1 MLHTKSDKSR
11 LVGVIS
17 PECEHCSGFGCF
29 VCPIFWREEGNE
41 PPPVDERIEHENTPP
56 RIRIVSRHGSI
67 PVVISKKIEQ
77 ENTKTPTGELSN
89 Y

>member
-1 MLHTKSDKSR
+1 MLHTKFDKSR

-17 PECEHCSGFGCF
+17 PECIGCTGFGCF

-41 PPPVDERIEHENTPP
+41 PPADERIEQENARIT
-56 RIRIVSRHGSI
+56 RIRKGI
-67 PVVISKKIEQ
+67 PVIINKRIEQ
-77 ENTKTPTGELSN
+77 ENTKAPTGELSN

>member
-41 PPPVDERIEHENTPP
+41 PPVDERIEHENAP
-56 RIRIVSRHGSI
+56 RIVSMHNGI
-67 PVVISKKIEQ
+67 PVVISKRIER
-77 ENTKTPTGELSN
+77 ENTKAPTGELSN

>member
-29 VCPIFWREEGNE
+29 VCPIFWREKGNE
-41 PPPVDERIEHENTPP
+41 PPVDERIEHENAP
-56 RIRIVSRHGSI
+56 RIASMRNGI
-67 PVVISKKIEQ
+67 PVVISKRIEQ
-77 ENTKTPTGELSN
+77 ENTKAPTGELSN

>member
-41 PPPVDERIEHENTPP
+41 PPVDERIEHENAPH
-56 RIRIVSRHGSI
+56 IVSMHNGI
-67 PVVISKKIEQ
+67 PVVISKRIEQ
-77 ENTKTPTGELSN
+77 ENTKAPTGELSN